1 MKNNKTEYSLRFLS
15 EYLDAELIGDSQKI
29 IKGIAPI
36 DTANESQL
44 SFIHNPKYIKYLKET
59 KAGAVLLSKK
69 HADSSTTNCIVVEDP
84 YLAYA
89 RLTNLFVEK
98 KIKPTISDKAVI
110 GNNCNISKINV
121 DISANVVI
129 GDNVTIEENV
139 TIKSSV
145 TIGNNVTIKSGTLI
159 NSNTSIYDN
168 VQVGSNCIIH
178 SGVVLGADGFGFAK
192 RKDGSWSK
200 IHQLGSVCIGNDVEI
215 GANTTIDCGA
225 LLDTIIND
233 GVKLD
238 NQIQIG
244 HNVEIGK
251 NTIMAGCS
259 AVAGSTKIGANCAI
273 GGFSV
278 IAGHIS
284 ICDNVMITGGSGVA
298 NTINEPGIYS
308 SGASGVVPNS
318 IWRKNV
324 VRYKSLDQMF
334 KRLKK
339 LESQMEEFT
348 TTDNKELENAS

>member
-1 MKNNKTEYSLRFLS
+1 MINIKTEYSLKFLS
-15 EYLDAELIGDSQKI
+15 EYLDAKLIGNANTI

-36 DTANESQL
+36 DSANESQL
-44 SFIHNPKYIKYLKET
+44 SFIHNPKYIKHLKET
-59 KAGAVLLSKK
+59 RAGAVLLNEK
-69 HADSSTTNCIVVEDP
+69 HIDSFATNYIVVEDP

-89 RLTNLFVEK
+89 RLTNLFVVK
-98 KIKPTISDKAVI
+98 KTEATISDRAVI
-110 GNNCNISKINV
+110 GKNCKISNLNV
-121 DISANVVI
+121 DIAPNVVI
-129 GDNVTIEENV
+129 GDNVTIEDNV
-139 TIKSSV
+139 VINASV
-145 TIGNNVTIKSGTLI
+145 VIGNNAYIKSGTVL
-159 NSNTSIYDN
+159 NSNVSIYNN
-168 VQVGSNCIIH
+168 VQIGCNCIIH
-178 SGVVLGADGFGFAK
+178 SGVVIGADGFGFAK

-200 IHQLGSVCIGNDVEI
+200 IHQLGTVRIGDDVEI

-225 LLDTIIND
+225 LNDTIIAD

-284 ICDNVMITGGSGVA
+284 ICDNSMITGGSGVA
-298 NTINEPGIYS
+298 SSINEPGVYS

-339 LESQMEEFT
+339 LETQMEKFT
-348 TTDNKELENAS
+348 TTDNKELENVL